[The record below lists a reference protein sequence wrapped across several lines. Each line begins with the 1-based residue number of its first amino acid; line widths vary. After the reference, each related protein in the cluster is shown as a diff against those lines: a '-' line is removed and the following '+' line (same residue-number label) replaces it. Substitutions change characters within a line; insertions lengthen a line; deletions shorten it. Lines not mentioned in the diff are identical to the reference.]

1 MYFPSTDRDWDT
13 VTPESLGWDVAAL
26 EHVIELVGKSN
37 GKSFLILKDG
47 KIVAESY
54 WTPAGADHAQYV
66 MSCGK
71 SITALLI
78 GIAQEQGKLKIEQ
91 PVADFLHADW
101 SKASKVQE
109 QSIHIEHMLKMTSRP
124 NRLAQAWPASTRSCG
139 KN

>member
-1 MYFPSTDRDWDT
+1 MRYFAFKLLALAILSFSAPLSAVSEELYFPSTDRDWDT

-47 KIVAESY
+47 KIVAERY
-54 WTPAGADHAQYV
+54 WTPAGADHTQYV

-71 SITALLI
+71 SITAFLI
-78 GIAQEQGKLKIEQ
+78 GIAQEQGKLKIEH
-91 PVADFLHADW
+91 PVADFLGAGL

-109 QSIHIEHMLKMTSRP
+109 QSIHI
-124 NRLAQAWPASTRSCG
+124 
-139 KN
+139 